1 MIAASVTTAFLFV
14 LLLSLRVGVA
24 RSARLAA
31 LRLEQARTAWQHGDA
46 RQALARLQPALYV
59 PLHLRWTAA
68 EAQHALRCLVLLDQ
82 IDHRLEPAMA
92 PLLPELAAAAHAGG
106 RVSGTRCLVVKAM
119 LRWAA
124 ARRKAIRPR
133 RTPWRAVSWLSQPR
147 GSKPGR
153 P

>member
-1 MIAASVTTAFLFV
+1 VIAASISTALLCV
-14 LLLSLRVGVA
+14 LLLSLRARVS

-31 LRLEQARTAWQHGDA
+31 LRLEQARTAWQRGDA

-92 PLLPELAAAAHAGG
+92 PLLPELAAAARAGG

-119 LRWAA
+119 LRW
-124 ARRKAIRPR
+124 IS
-133 RTPWRAVSWLSQPR
+133 RAPDPV
-147 GSKPGR
+147 
-153 P
+153 